1 MTSGPIRVLGLTK
14 GDTGDGVIE
23 LWRSIIGPF
32 EPEQAKA
39 EKPESIRAMFGSRFV
54 KSIDDGL
61 FNDILVGLLM
71 LYTAVLRLMMPRE
84 SSPSFSQAST
94 IQRQ

>member
-32 EPEQAKA
+32 EPEEAKA

-54 KSIDDGL
+54 KSIDDGQTGT
-61 FNDILVGLLM
+61 FCPIVPSM
-71 LYTAVLRLMMPRE
+71 E
-84 SSPSFSQAST
+84 SKLT
-94 IQRQ
+94 VK

>member
-39 EKPESIRAMFGSRFV
+39 EKPESIRAMFGSRFI
-54 KSIDDGL
+54 K
-61 FNDILVGLLM
+61 FFDIFFIIFQWHF
-71 LYTAVLRLMMPRE
+71 E
-84 SSPSFSQAST
+84 CCS
-94 IQRQ
+94 RQFFV